1 MNETWSSR
9 LLNMY
14 QSDPLFALAATAAVV
29 ALATTPLAFAILG
42 RSKWFKARRGRVLQT
57 PEFSS
62 IVAAM
67 ILVMGIPAIFLGLA
81 VKSRYF
87 DENRY
92 AFDPNK
98 TLSVLDQGRGY
109 ADLKEADEAVRAEM
123 KRLAEERKNLADS
136 VRKLDEA
143 MLALRVSAAAAPG
156 VAQKLPEV
164 LQRLAKVRSSVGI
177 DGPQQLM
184 DFTAPPQDIAG
195 AVGHPASVTAVAG
208 APASAV
214 AVAAPVAPVAP
225 APVVNGLSKEQIT
238 AEIAAVPEPQK
249 TIAAMLPLTNLPAG
263 WVVAKSGDRY
273 LETFNAENL
282 FEKIDGRAES
292 FVDYKV
298 KGMAYT
304 YYHPNGDPS
313 NEVQVYIFELSDT
326 LKALGKYG
334 TEKPDDVKPLKV
346 GADGYTSAGSTFF
359 YSGPYYTQI
368 VTTKDDAAFA
378 EFALTIAHKIAAA
391 QKPGGSGAA
400 PAVAEGVPTTPNSTT
415 TPKPTVAGGTPEG
428 LFALLPNVAGKTSPT
443 YVPADVFGYSFLS
456 EVFMAEYSEG
466 SATWKGF
473 VRPYGDPAEAKAV
486 FEKYLASAK
495 QDGAEIKEEKVDGA
509 DRFVVATNIGL
520 TDIIF
525 LKGNTLAGAAGATDP
540 KAATTFTRAF
550 AQSLPVKVE
559 MVGGK

>member
-9 LLNMY
+9 LLGMY
-14 QSDPLFALAATAAVV
+14 QNDPLFALAATAAAV
-29 ALATTPLAFAILG
+29 ALATTPLAFAVLG
-42 RSKWFKARRGRVLQT
+42 RSKWFQARRGRVLQT

-67 ILVMGIPAIFLGLA
+67 MLVMGIPAIFLVFA

-109 ADLKEADEAVRAEM
+109 ADLKAADEAVRVEM

-136 VRKLDEA
+136 VRKLDDA
-143 MLALRVSAAAAPG
+143 MLALRVSAAAAPT
-156 VAQKLPEV
+156 VALKLPDV

-195 AVGHPASVTAVAG
+195 AVGRPASVTAVAG
-208 APASAV
+208 AAPAALPV
-214 AVAAPVAPVAP
+214 AVAPAATVVPTPAPVA
-225 APVVNGLSKEQIT
+225 NGLSKEQVA
-238 AEIAAVPEPQK
+238 AEIGAVPGPQK
-249 TIAAMLPLTNLPAG
+249 TIAAMLPLADLPAG
-263 WVVAKSGDRY
+263 WVVAKSGDHY

-304 YYHPNGDPS
+304 YYHPAGDES

-334 TEKPDDVKPLKV
+334 TEKPDEIKPLKV

-378 EFALTIAHKIAAA
+378 DFALKLAHRIADA
-391 QKPGGSGAA
+391 QKPEA
-400 PAVAEGVPTTPNSTT
+400 PAVAATGGSSTKT
-415 TPKPTVAGGTPEG
+415 AVAGGTPEA
-428 LFALLPNVAGKTSPT
+428 LFALLPDVSGKTSPT
-443 YVPADVFGYSFLS
+443 YVPADVFGYAFLS
-456 EVFMAEYSEG
+456 EVFMAEYNDG
-466 SATWKGF
+466 KATWKGF
-473 VRPYGDPAEAKAV
+473 VRPYADAAEAKAV
-486 FEKYLASAK
+486 FEKYLAGAK

-509 DRFVVATNIGL
+509 DRFVLASNIGL

-540 KAATTFTRAF
+540 KAATAF
-550 AQSLPVKVE
+550 ARASLRNCPKR
-559 MVGGK
+559 